1 MQERNS
7 DTKTFDILRDN
18 NEYDISFVV
27 SLKDSMEE
35 GVVTMEYIVLMTSR
49 RELFPKLTLDL
60 RIRKKSPSSSS
71 LSTMSGVRM
80 GSFPEGGDT
89 EYGKGTTELLIFL
102 LPRMQN

>member
-1 MQERNS
+1 MQERHS

-89 EYGKGTTELLIFL
+89 EHGKGTTELLIFL